1 MIMLMNMIMLIE
13 TIMMMI
19 INIMVIMM
27 IMMTWR
33 NLGID
38 VLLLISTPEKQL
50 FYPLVVIVMMAVM
63 VLRVRDGHG
72 SHDGCDGNDGCDG
85 SIRHYLNVA
94 GNF

>member
-1 MIMLMNMIMLIE
+1 MA
-13 TIMMMI
+13 
-19 INIMVIMM
+19 VI
-27 IMMTWR
+27 
-33 NLGID
+33 
-38 VLLLISTPEKQL
+38 
-50 FYPLVVIVMMAVM
+50 VM